1 VSFEIARRTIET
13 YSQPGDL
20 VLDPL
25 CTKPQLPVVLE
36 AIQQQRNAAAVI
48 GHDADDFRDY
58 DQRIT
63 AARADGAAVLLR
75 GDPTELPRLL
85 AEQADGFLRRHRQLD
100 HGVAVH
106 PGGSVDL
113 ILVFLSAVLLHGQRQ
128 EHTRRWRTR
137 FDAVD
142 LLAAAAVVL
151 RPGGYLVAVTN
162 SDELHGSGSGSGRD
176 LGSETV
182 LLCERLGLRYW
193 QHIVALLVPINGGQ
207 LKPPRRRRRRG
218 VEPTTK
224 PRVVHRNVHV
234 FRKPTADEARA
245 DSQTIDTRRA
255 A

>member
-85 AEQADGFLRRHRQLD
+85 AEQADGFLRRHRHLD
-100 HGVAVH
+100 HGVVVH

-113 ILVFLSAVLLHGQRQ
+113 ILVFLPAVLLPARRQ
-128 EHTRRWRTR
+128 EHTRRWQTH

-142 LLAAAAVVL
+142 LLTAAATVL
-151 RPGGYLVAVTN
+151 RPGGYLAAVTN
-162 SDELHGSGSGSGRD
+162 SDELHGSGRD

-182 LLCERLGLRYW
+182 LLCEQLGLRYW

-207 LKPPRRRRRRG
+207 LKPPRRSRRG
-218 VEPTTK
+218 RAVEPTR
-224 PRVVHRNVHV
+224 PQIVHQNVHV
-234 FRKPTADEARA
+234 FRKPTTADACANCQSIE
-245 DSQTIDTRRA
+245 TRSA